1 MNLAYK
7 FDGID
12 WMIGNQ
18 WNQMIML
25 CEMWPKHKK
34 SHFFKDLSK
43 KKVSFL
49 LIDDNFII
57 ILLKSLNF
65 HSLFHSFFEIEDIQ
79 SKEFMKCDE
88 NDDIITVIIR
98 FFKLG

>member
-1 MNLAYK
+1 
-7 FDGID
+7 
-12 WMIGNQ
+12 
-18 WNQMIML
+18 MIML

-88 NDDIITVIIR
+88 NEYIITVNR
-98 FFKLG
+98 LHRN